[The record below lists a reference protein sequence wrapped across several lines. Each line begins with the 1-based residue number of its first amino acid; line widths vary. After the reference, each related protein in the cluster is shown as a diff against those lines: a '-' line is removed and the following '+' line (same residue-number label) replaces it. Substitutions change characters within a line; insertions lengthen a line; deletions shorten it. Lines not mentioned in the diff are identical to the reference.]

1 VARCGVAVVPVLGG
15 VGLSLAVGLLLCG
28 LLALLRVVP
37 PLRCDL
43 LALPRDVLRLR
54 CVLPLRFALPWRC
67 RDALRDLDRLELP
80 LRALLVRRLELLLR
94 APLVRRL
101 VALLGAG
108 RSAAP
113 FAASSSSL
121 PLTKADAI
129 SNGIWTRRR
138 ESSKVARGTAN
149 GSMIPPSRDLWDCA
163 RVPVAAALQ
172 SAA

>member
-15 VGLSLAVGLLLCG
+15 VGLSPAVGLLLCG

-54 CVLPLRFALPWRC
+54 CVLPWRC